1 MLFYYYCCCFYA
13 FLNSDE
19 RRQVTLFEREV
30 LAVEGDSLRPM
41 QDLTHGLLVRQ
52 VLNRGIRPRRTSA
65 CDQLSIVSTKARRHD
80 KFADP
85 IYCFTVFHK

>member
-19 RRQVTLFEREV
+19 WRQVTLFEREV

-41 QDLTHGLLVRQ
+41 QDLAHGLLVRQ
-52 VLNRGIRPRRTSA
+52 VLTRALDPDVPRRV
-65 CDQLSIVSTKARRHD
+65 I
-80 KFADP
+80 
-85 IYCFTVFHK
+85 I